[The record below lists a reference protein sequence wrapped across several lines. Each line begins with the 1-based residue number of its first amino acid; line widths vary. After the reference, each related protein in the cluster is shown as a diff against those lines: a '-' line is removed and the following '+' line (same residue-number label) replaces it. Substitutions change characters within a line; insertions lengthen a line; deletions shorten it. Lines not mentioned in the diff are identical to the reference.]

1 MQTVVTVG
9 LDIAKNV
16 FQAHGV
22 DAEGGIMFRKRIT
35 RAKVL
40 DFFARLPACLVGIE
54 ACASAHHWARE
65 IGALGHTVKLMP
77 PAYVKP
83 YVKSQKNDAADAEA
97 ICEAVTRPTMRFAEV
112 KSVEQQSVLAMHKL
126 RATLIRHRTRVGNSI
141 RAHMAEFGLVAP
153 IGRIGLENLVAI
165 ICDEKDTR
173 ITPMVRRALG
183 Y

>member
-22 DAEGGIMFRKRIT
+22 DAEGGDIFRKRLT
-35 RAKVL
+35 RAKVTE
-40 DFFARLPACLVGIE
+40 FFASLPSCLVGIE

-65 IGALGHTVKLMP
+65 LRALRHTVKLMP

-97 ICEAVTRPTMRFAEV
+97 ICEATRPNMRFAEV
-112 KSVEQQSVLAMHKL
+112 KSVEQQSVLAMHRL
-126 RATLIRHRTRVGNSI
+126 RASLIRHRTRVGNSI
-141 RAHMAEFGLVAP
+141 RAHMAEFGVIAP
-153 IGRIGLENLVAI
+153 IGRIGLERLVQI
-165 ICDEKDTR
+165 ICDEKDDRLAKQTINDR
-173 ITPMVRRALG
+173 L
-183 Y
+183 